1 MIRPIELAKP
11 PKREAAPARVAL
23 VTLGC
28 AKNLVD
34 SEIMAGL
41 RIAVTT
47 TVGLATLAF
56 FAGAGGLGER
66 IFDDIIFKSNVVV
79 AGGLAVAL
87 AALLDGAIL
96 LVQRMITPW
105 TRATAAR

>member
-1 MIRPIELAKP
+1 
-11 PKREAAPARVAL
+11 
-23 VTLGC
+23 
-28 AKNLVD
+28 
-34 SEIMAGL
+34 MAGL

-66 IFDDIIFKSNVVV
+66 IFEDIVFKSNVVV

-96 LVQRMITPW
+96 LTQRAITPW
-105 TRATAAR
+105 TRASAAR